1 MKSEYIAIDGNQ
13 IYYEQDGKGIPIV
26 FLHDGLIHSA
36 GFDSQFEF
44 FARAHTVIRYD
55 RLGYGKS
62 KPPVT
67 DYSDVE
73 ILKALYAHLKIEQAI
88 LLGGSAGG
96 RLALDFALAYPSQ
109 VKALVLVGAAI
120 RGMQWT
126 DHFYY
131 RGWRNKFPEKDD
143 EWFEFWVNDPY
154 FIAPGN
160 KNARQY
166 MRDLLTQYP
175 NNLVGYDVE
184 LLDNKLESIKRLNEI
199 KSPTLV
205 LIGEY
210 DIPDNHA
217 QAGILEYGIP
227 NTTREIIA
235 HSGHV
240 PYIEQAQKFNEL
252 VNAFL
257 EKHK

>member
-1 MKSEYIAIDGNQ
+1 MNLNVAGNE
-13 IYYEQDGKGIPIV
+13 IYYERDGSGTPII

-44 FARAHTVIRYD
+44 FAPAHTVVRYD

-62 KPPVT
+62 KPPTV

-96 RLALDFALAYPSQ
+96 QLAVDFALAYPSQ

-120 RGMQWT
+120 RGMVWT
-126 DHFYY
+126 DHSYY

-143 EWFEFWVNDPY
+143 EWFEFWTNDPY
-154 FIAPGN
+154 FIAPEN
-160 KNARQY
+160 ESARQF
-166 MRDLLTQYP
+166 MRDLLKQYP
-175 NNLVGYDVE
+175 HNLVSFDVE
-184 LLDNKLESIKRLNEI
+184 RLDKKLESIKRLSEI
-199 KSPTLV
+199 HAPTLV
-205 LIGEY
+205 LIGEH
-210 DIPDNHA
+210 DIADNHA
-217 QAGILEYGIP
+217 QAGILQYAIRNSE
-227 NTTREIIA
+227 REIIS

-240 PYIEQAQKFNEL
+240 PYLEQPQKFNEL
-252 VNAFL
+252 VSTFL
-257 EKHK
+257 DRRLKK

>member
-1 MKSEYIAIDGNQ
+1 MNLNVAGGE
-13 IYYEQDGKGIPIV
+13 IYYETMGAGSPII

-44 FARAHTVIRYD
+44 FARAHTVVRYD

-62 KPPVT
+62 KIPVA

-96 RLALDFALAYPSQ
+96 QLAIDFALAYPSQ

-120 RGMQWT
+120 RGMVWT
-126 DHFYY
+126 DHSYY
-131 RGWRNKFPEKDD
+131 RGWRNTFPEKED
-143 EWFEFWVNDPY
+143 EWFEFWTNDPY
-154 FIAPGN
+154 FIAPEN
-160 KNARQY
+160 ESARQF
-166 MRDLLTQYP
+166 MRDLLRQYP
-175 NNLVGYDVE
+175 HNLIRFDVE
-184 LLDNKLESIKRLNEI
+184 RLDKNLESIKRLSEI
-199 KSPTLV
+199 HTSTLV
-205 LIGEY
+205 LIGEH

-217 QAGILEYGIP
+217 QAGILQYGIP
-227 NTTREIIA
+227 NAEREIIA

-252 VNAFL
+252 VAAFL